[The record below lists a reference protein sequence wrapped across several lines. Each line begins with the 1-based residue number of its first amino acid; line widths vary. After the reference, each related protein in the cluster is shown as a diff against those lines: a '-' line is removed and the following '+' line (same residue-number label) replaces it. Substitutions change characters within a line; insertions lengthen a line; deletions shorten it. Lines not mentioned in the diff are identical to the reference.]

1 MTSGIDKYHDHI
13 VKELSAGKCRSI
25 LYRELKEMGMSCK
38 RTAAYDYFNRI
49 VKLYNIELTPLESCT
64 PKQKQLRKNIR
75 KYVYVSRK
83 KIFDYLWFGDKL
95 EITPKHFEYMLK
107 KYPVIIKLKMCIQ
120 EFRIIFEKSYQA
132 LLYSFIDKYNT
143 SEVKLLNKF
152 AESMKNDLEAIE
164 NAVSSPLSNG
174 FVEGTNNKIK
184 MIKRTMYGR
193 CRCSLLAAKLML
205 KV

>member
-1 MTSGIDKYHDHI
+1 M
-13 VKELSAGKCRSI
+13 R
-25 LYRELKEMGMSCK
+25 
-38 RTAAYDYFNRI
+38 
-49 VKLYNIELTPLESCT
+49 
-64 PKQKQLRKNIR
+64 
-75 KYVYVSRK
+75 
-83 KIFDYLWFGDKL
+83 LW
-95 EITPKHFEYMLK
+95 ERN
-107 KYPVIIKLKMCIQ
+107 IQ
-120 EFRIIFEKSYQA
+120 EV
-132 LLYSFIDKYNT
+132 LYSFIDKYST
-143 SEVKLLNKF
+143 SEIKLLNKF